1 MKKTSR
7 TIQVPRRVAEFLDHG
22 RGPFGIRDRNGGWG
36 RLLNWMVVGAHHHS
50 PIPKYNRR
58 DTKAWR
64 ILVSSE
70 SITVASSS
78 FSNSPMAET
87 YNAPSIDEY
96 LRKRLMPV
104 EGAIPHVQG
113 IEMYGNSIPAGTV
126 GGDLFE
132 YINFQ
137 QRYDIDARIQRAL
150 KRSKE
155 YLEPLP
161 AGAAPRNSVDDH
173 VEWLKSRPGY
183 KPEMET
189 EYRAARSSE
198 QVRVAEDLRE
208 LYSTAGVL
216 VVDAEGHGIISA
228 KIASTV
234 HDTFHALMLSELD
247 YRGKTTPELFDRIN
261 LRLAQ
266 SVTARNALGRSGKES
281 AQEIATMLYGEVRP
295 YGHFRFV
302 NFGHPPP
309 LVFSAEYRKFMD
321 IDKSRMVQFL
331 PLGLQLAEDD
341 PDRNRY
347 LSLEFR
353 ERRAKSSDVAEL
365 TLLSPGDI
373 FFLYTDGVYDG
384 SDREERQQL
393 ENVMREHNLLPPKD
407 ICNALLEYALKRDD
421 RLRQIGEE
429 DRIDDKTVFII
440 KRN

>member
-1 MKKTSR
+1 MECRIVMSWTELGKHQRS
-7 TIQVPRRVAEFLDHG
+7 EC
-22 RGPFGIRDRNGGWG
+22 
-36 RLLNWMVVGAHHHS
+36 S
-50 PIPKYNRR
+50 S
-58 DTKAWR
+58 AWKSCMTN
-64 ILVSSE
+64 IY
-70 SITVASSS
+70 T
-78 FSNSPMAET
+78 
-87 YNAPSIDEY
+87 APTIDEY
-96 LRKRLMPV
+96 LLKRLMPV

-161 AGAAPRNSVDDH
+161 ADAAPRNSVDNH

-198 QVRVAEDLRE
+198 QVRVAEDLHE

-247 YRGKTTPELFDRIN
+247 HRGKTTPELFERIN

-266 SVTARNALGRSGKES
+266 SVTARNALGRSEKES
-281 AQEIATMLYGEVRP
+281 AQEIATMLYGEVHP

-309 LVFSAEYRKFMD
+309 LVFSAEYRKFME
-321 IDKSRMVQFL
+321 IDKSRMVQYL
-331 PLGLQLAEDD
+331 PLGLQIPEDH

-353 ERRAKSSDVAEL
+353 ERRVNSSDVAEL

-384 SDREERQQL
+384 SDKEERQQL
-393 ENVMREHNLLPPKD
+393 EEVMRERYRQPAKE
-407 ICNALLEYALKRDD
+407 ICNALLEYAVKKDD
-421 RLRQIGEE
+421 RLRQIGEQ

-440 KRN
+440 KRS